1 MKIQKKISY
10 KFAVWYLI
18 LIVLPVILVTSFN
31 FIFLVNQSKS
41 DLVKNANFILSSM
54 QNTVKEKME
63 AVETTIHSLSSNST
77 IISFLSRSFYD
88 FRFLEEYE
96 NTVLP
101 LVESAQSTAY
111 PSIDKLY
118 IIYENNAL
126 TEGYNTFYKMDH
138 FPVQLNELILSEKKS
153 IWKFKEDQENLNSLS
168 SYEKQIIFY
177 AEKITSPYGKSVG
190 YIIAELKADVLFN
203 ELLHYQENN
212 NAFFVSDDSEKIL
225 LSNVN
230 FPDNFVFPKEM
241 SNSDYYMKGSNL
253 YISSQFNRIPLSLSL
268 ISTTGEQNIISKSSF
283 IAIVIICILSC
294 LSVFLFYSFMKDM
307 IIQIQR
313 YSHDMEQIVKNN
325 FNDTLKINRQDEIG
339 DIGRQFNSTL
349 QIIQTLLKE
358 NVQKET
364 AHKDVQLK
372 ALLLQI
378 NPHFIY
384 NTLDMFVG
392 RLMLN
397 RQYEVAEY
405 MCDFAQMIRY
415 NTVTTN
421 MFISL
426 KEEMIHAEIYV
437 NIQRCQ
443 YGDSIQ
449 LYTHLPLE
457 LYEIKVMRFLIQPI
471 VENSFQHGFTN
482 KAIDFIRHI
491 SISAKMIKNSLIIRV
506 RDRGDGMS
514 SEDLA
519 MLEKKL
525 YEDSRNLLKYEEKR
539 HGIGLENI
547 YERLQL
553 FYGNQAKLAIKSKK
567 GKFTSVFVLID
578 LDQKE
583 TLF

>member
-126 TEGYNTFYKMDH
+126 PEGYNTFYKMDH

-449 LYTHLPLE
+449 LYTHLPLD